1 MGSLSRNT
9 KMVGRRRCFCIFE
22 GLHRMAVVLPDAVEC
37 AVLSGFPNAAAELLC
52 AEDSALY
59 SERLLRFQ
67 RDVTAAA
74 LAVDAQQN
82 FFVRLQFLT
91 DGDEILCVFDRLLIY
106 FLDHVSLTQTSF
118 ASRRVGINF
127 CDYGTLNVLWK
138 IQRRANVAGDVS
150 YRDSTENSSFLRLRV
165 FFGRCFGTFLG
176 RARRHLSKLYIE
188 RFRLTFAIHFHLRP
202 TARRH

>member
-9 KMVGRRRCFCIFE
+9 KMVGRRRCFWIFE
-22 GLHRMAVVLPDAVEC
+22 GRHRMAVVLPDAVEC
-37 AVLSGFPNAAAELLC
+37 AVLSASQLC
-52 AEDSALY
+52 GGIGKSAEDSGHC
-59 SERLLRFQ
+59 SEKLLRFQ
-67 RDVTAAA
+67 RNVTAPA

-127 CDYGTLNVLWK
+127 CDHGTLNVLWK

-150 YRDSTENSSFLRLRV
+150 YRD
-165 FFGRCFGTFLG
+165 
-176 RARRHLSKLYIE
+176 
-188 RFRLTFAIHFHLRP
+188 
-202 TARRH
+202 